1 MKLSKMFLMVA
12 LVSAMA
18 TLGCSDDSGSGGTA
32 GSGGTGGTAGATGGG
47 GETGGG
53 GDTGGGGT
61 GGTITCEET
70 AQEVCTL
77 CDAQDRVPECE
88 SRFDACRAEPPGI
101 VNPCEACAALALEE
115 CGAL

>member
-32 GSGGTGGTAGATGGG
+32 GSGGTGGTGGTA

-61 GGTITCEET
+61 GGEFDFDTACDRELCLESDVLKMECEELVAT
-70 AQEVCTL
+70 
-77 CDAQDRVPECE
+77 
-88 SRFDACRAEPPGI
+88 CRTEPPA
-101 VNPCEACAALALEE
+101 NQDE
-115 CGAL
+115 CILIINEKCDGG